1 MRRLLPHPL
10 LTLVLMLVWLLLVN
24 SAAPGSILLGLS
36 LGWAIPQFTRRF
48 WPEPVRIHR
57 PLTLARFVGRVLG
70 DIVVANLTVARL
82 ILEQPGNLRPA
93 FIVVPLELRSELALS
108 LLANTISLTPGTV
121 SARLT
126 LDRRHLLVHA
136 LDTTDAAQLAA
147 TLKRRYEAPLRE
159 IFEPC

>member
-1 MRRLLPHPL
+1 MHRLLPHPL

-24 SAAPGSILLGLS
+24 SAAPGSILLGLG

-70 DIVVANLTVARL
+70 DIVIANLTVARL
-82 ILEQPGNLRPA
+82 ILEQPGKLRPA
-93 FIVVPLELRSELALS
+93 FVVVPLALRSELALS

-126 LDRRHLLVHA
+126 LDRRYLLVHA
-136 LDTTDAAQLAA
+136 LDTTDADQLAA

>member
-1 MRRLLPHPL
+1 
-10 LTLVLMLVWLLLVN
+10 
-24 SAAPGSILLGLS
+24 
-36 LGWAIPQFTRRF
+36 
-48 WPEPVRIHR
+48 VRIHR

-70 DIVVANLTVARL
+70 DIVIANLTVARL

-93 FIVVPLELRSELALS
+93 FIMVPLALRSELALS

-126 LDRRHLLVHA
+126 LDRRYLLVHA
-136 LDTTDAAQLAA
+136 LDTTDADQLAA